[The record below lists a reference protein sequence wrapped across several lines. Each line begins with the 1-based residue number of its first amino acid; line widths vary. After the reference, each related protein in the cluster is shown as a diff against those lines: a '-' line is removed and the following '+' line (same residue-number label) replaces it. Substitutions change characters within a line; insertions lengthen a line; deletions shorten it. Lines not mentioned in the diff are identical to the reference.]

1 VPLSF
6 VAKQEPRHRTSLE
19 RRAHDHSPRPAGED
33 GIGRPQEYT
42 VEQVETALK
51 ATFGNLTAAAQ
62 ALKCERST
70 VYVYLERYPHLKEIR
85 PAKRRELVE
94 IAEDHLFAAVK
105 DGKQWAIERVL
116 RTVGKDLGYGDN
128 VEVSSPGAAVSVKT
142 VIEFEFVEPT
152 PRDDDGKTIDGKL
165 A

>member
-1 VPLSF
+1 MTT
-6 VAKQEPRHRTSLE
+6 QEPRHRTSLE
-19 RRAHDHSPRPAGED
+19 RRAHDHRPRPAGED

-94 IAEDHLFAAVK
+94 IAEEHLFAAVK
-105 DGKQWAIERVL
+105 LGKQWAIERVL
-116 RTVGKDLGYGDN
+116 RTVGKEWSRWR
-128 VEVSSPGAAVSVKT
+128 VW
-142 VIEFEFVEPT
+142 
-152 PRDDDGKTIDGKL
+152 PRGT
-165 A
+165 AW